1 MNFTTEIKGRCLEFI
16 EDGHLYLVDG
26 QIKPSITQMLK
37 YKFSN
42 KYAHVNRQVM
52 QRASEKGTAVHE
64 AIEHYCKTGELGELQ
79 ETKNFRFLERQY
91 GFKVL
96 ENETPVILFKDE
108 EPVACGR
115 LDLVLEMDGEIG
127 GADIKRTATLDKN
140 YLAYQ
145 LNLYRIA
152 YRQCYGKEWTFLK
165 GIHLREEKRKFVD
178 IPLAEAL
185 AWDLVSDYLKGAD
198 E

>member
-1 MNFTTEIKGRCLEFI
+1 M
-16 EDGHLYLVDG
+16 
-26 QIKPSITQMLK
+26 
-37 YKFSN
+37 
-42 KYAHVNRQVM
+42 
-52 QRASEKGTAVHE
+52 
-64 AIEHYCKTGELGELQ
+64 
-79 ETKNFRFLERQY
+79 
-91 GFKVL
+91 
-96 ENETPVILFKDE
+96 
-108 EPVACGR
+108 
-115 LDLVLEMDGEIG
+115 LEMNGEIG

-185 AWDLVSDYLKGAD
+185 AWDLVDDYWKKEKEFNELWD
-198 E
+198 I